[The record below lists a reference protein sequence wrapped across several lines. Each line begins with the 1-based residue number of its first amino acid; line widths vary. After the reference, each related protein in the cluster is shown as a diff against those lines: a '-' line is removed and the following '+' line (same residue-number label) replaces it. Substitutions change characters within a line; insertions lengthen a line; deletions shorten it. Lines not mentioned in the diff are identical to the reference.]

1 MTVVTIRPNTLSD
14 SGGSPTFVGAA
25 SIPAAMADDTDA
37 SYAVLPA
44 DTDFAEVSLTTPS
57 IPAGAVIKSLAFRL
71 RCALNSAATKSY
83 RLLFTISDEQ
93 FEDNRIVNWTS
104 PTTIT
109 VRTTS
114 ATAGGAAWTASQ
126 VNSIWLI
133 MYGSGTG
140 AVIQLRAHEAYVDV
154 TYVAK
159 PVTAPSA
166 PTGTI
171 TTTNKPEVAWA
182 NTFDTEGGAQTAY
195 DVKIFS
201 AAQYG
206 AGGFD
211 PSTSTPTTSSGVVA
225 SSAALWNPSAVI
237 ADGTYRAYV
246 RVAQT
251 VNGTYHWSDWAYTAF
266 TTLVDLPA
274 VPTLTL
280 TAENTS
286 GRIKIDSIHNAG
298 TATTTA
304 NEIQRSVDNV
314 TWEPLRLTTDTDGV
328 TYSPDATVYDYEAGN
343 GQTVYYRAR
352 ALHDYSGVFA
362 ASAWA
367 TANTSWS
374 STAWWLKCPLSPVLN
389 TLVYPHAVESFT
401 RRARQGIFQALG
413 ASEAIVVSDTR
424 EARTGQITLRLDT
437 DEEIVALDALLDS
450 GETLLLNA
458 PAGDHFPDRYVALG
472 DLDRERIADKA
483 FIEGTLDSL
492 QWTEVVVAAGVVDAW
507 PTGLAPSETLAP
519 STSLAPAA

>member
-1 MTVVTIRPNTLSD
+1 MTVVTIKPNGDNVATTGVSPTGAATVWQALSD
-14 SGGSPTFVGAA
+14 SSDSSYVDF
-25 SIPAAMADDTDA
+25 D
-37 SYAVLPA
+37 SYADVVRCTMEDVTLPTGGVLKSA
-44 DTDFAEVSLTTPS
+44 QLAARCAYTPS
-57 IPAGAVIKSLAFRL
+57 SPGDLTARIYDGIGPTYTPVVTTNAVNWSTPTTIYSSLAAL
-71 RCALNSAATKSY
+71 TNGVGVLNSALFDVYSTKSL
-83 RLLFTISDEQ
+83 RLYEL
-93 FEDNRIVNWTS
+93 
-104 PTTIT
+104 
-109 VRTTS
+109 S
-114 ATAGGAAWTASQ
+114 AA
-126 VNSIWLI
+126 I
-133 MYGSGTG
+133 
-140 AVIQLRAHEAYVDV
+140 
-154 TYVAK
+154 TYVAQ
-159 PVTAPSA
+159 PVAVVTN
-166 PTGTI
+166 PTGAI
-171 TTTNKPEVAWA
+171 TTTNKPQAAWS
-182 NTFDTEGGAQTAY
+182 TTLDSDGGTQTAY
-195 DVKIFS
+195 DVKVFS

-211 PSTSTPTTSSGVVA
+211 PATSTPTIASGITA
-225 SSAALWNPSAVI
+225 SSAATWQPTTTL
-237 ADGTYRAYV
+237 ADGTYRTYV
-246 RVAQT
+246 RVGQT
-251 VNGTYHWSDWAYTAF
+251 VNGTTFWSAWSYSAF
-266 TTLVDLPA
+266 TLAVDLPA
-274 VPTLTL
+274 APTLTL
-280 TAENTS
+280 TAENTG

-314 TWEPLRLTTDTDGV
+314 TWEPLRLTTDTNGV

>member
-1 MTVVTIRPNTLSD
+1 MTVVTLRPNGS
-14 SGGSPTFVGAA
+14 SGTMGTTVTGAA
-25 SIPAAMADDTDA
+25 SAHAALSDNSDSSYVNLYAGVQILLQYDD
-37 SYAVLPA
+37 
-44 DTDFAEVSLTTPS
+44 LTL
-57 IPAGAVIKSLAFRL
+57 PAGAVLASTALRL
-71 RCALNSAATKSY
+71 RTAKVSGSPHFMAQ
-83 RLLFTISDEQ
+83 FT
-93 FEDNRIVNWTS
+93 W
-104 PTTIT
+104 PTTVPT
-109 VRTTS
+109 YVNVGTTS
-114 ATAGGAAWTASQ
+114 VTWATPTTFVLVQKTGLVDSDVDG
-126 VNSIWLI
+126 I
-133 MYGSGTG
+133 GSGLFST
-140 AVIQLRAHEAYVDV
+140 APDELLVYETYVDA
-154 TYVAK
+154 TYAVK

-166 PTGTI
+166 PTGTV
-171 TTTNKPEVAWA
+171 TTTNKPQVAWA
-182 NTFDTEGGAQTAY
+182 NTLDADGGAQTAY
-195 DVKIFS
+195 DVKVFS

-211 PSTSTPTTSSGVVA
+211 PSTSTPTTSSGVTA
-225 SSAALWNPSAVI
+225 SSAATWDPAATI